1 MSVPILG
8 PMPDTT
14 DLPSLTNLEPFGWI
28 FTPGPLPP
36 DAISWQSALSA
47 ADILPD
53 GLYDTEVSI
62 ASGSY
67 TEKGR
72 YRLVEGERRVTLYSE
87 HPVWVITIVPAADI
101 DATGKK
107 SEAERFSRHTLVDA
121 RTSQLITQFL
131 RRNDPVESALLDLH
145 PPLTTPEL
153 TLDEAVAAAISGE
166 ERVLNELPRTAEY
179 GSRWRL
185 IPGFVQVTDIWRVS
199 FDTSD
204 LPPLSPAAAP
214 EVAWVVI
221 VDDKAGHRWLSA
233 ALQDPTPPQGEEV

>member
-28 FTPGPLPP
+28 FTPGSLPP
-36 DAISWQSALSA
+36 DAISWQSALLA
-47 ADILPD
+47 ADIPPD
-53 GLYDTEVSI
+53 RLYDTEVSI
-62 ASGSY
+62 SSGSY

-87 HPVWVITIVPAADI
+87 HPVWVLTIVRTESPTITEPAQA
-101 DATGKK
+101 
-107 SEAERFSRHTLVDA
+107 AERYSRHTLVDA
-121 RTSQLITQFL
+121 RSGQLITQFL
-131 RRNDPVESALLDLH
+131 GRHVPGAPALLDIY
-145 PPLTTPEL
+145 PPLASAEL
-153 TLDEAVAAAISGE
+153 THDEAVAAAISGE
-166 ERVLNELPRTAEY
+166 ERVLSGLPKTAEY

-185 IPGFVQVTDIWRVS
+185 IPGFTQVTDVWRVS

-233 ALQDPTPPQGEEV
+233 ALQETPGADIEGV